1 MTATAISMASVANDI
16 PASGP
21 KPLGGCQ
28 VFITVLP
35 PHRAVSDASHAVH
48 PDAITEETFAFD
60 FAIVWVHGPEDQLVT
75 AKGLNVA
82 TCRKRLGWNGKTFWD
97 TNNRICLGSAPERVG
112 RHNQLYR
119 VGPSLRFQRR
129 HAEWIPVNLYGH
141 RPRCRNFHV
150 RA

>member
-28 VFITVLP
+28 VFITVSP

-75 AKGLNVA
+75 AKGLKCGDLPEAPWLERQDV
-82 TCRKRLGWNGKTFWD
+82 LGHEQSN
-97 TNNRICLGSAPERVG
+97 LLRVC
-112 RHNQLYR
+112 
-119 VGPSLRFQRR
+119 
-129 HAEWIPVNLYGH
+129 A
-141 RPRCRNFHV
+141 
-150 RA
+150 